1 MIRFESF
8 CDFSQVFSGFLPFSD
23 VLEMKQ
29 LINYDNNQQINRTS
43 RHDIRL
49 DLLYNILLS
58 YALKRRMKSDRY
70 SIFWM
75 GVKKIQD
82 EYIGRNT
89 HIFAITTKMWLLNA
103 CDKVM

>member
-1 MIRFESF
+1 
-8 CDFSQVFSGFLPFSD
+8 
-23 VLEMKQ
+23 MKQ
-29 LINYDNNQQINRTS
+29 RINYDNNQQINRIS

-49 DLLYNILLS
+49 DLLCNILLS
-58 YALKRRMKSDRY
+58 CALKRRMKSERY

>member
-1 MIRFESF
+1 
-8 CDFSQVFSGFLPFSD
+8 
-23 VLEMKQ
+23 MKQ
-29 LINYDNNQQINRTS
+29 RINYDNNQQINRTS
-43 RHDIRL
+43 RRDIRL

>member
-1 MIRFESF
+1 MIQFESF

>member
-1 MIRFESF
+1 
-8 CDFSQVFSGFLPFSD
+8 
-23 VLEMKQ
+23 MKQ
-29 LINYDNNQQINRTS
+29 RINYDNNQQINRTS
-43 RHDIRL
+43 RRDIRL

-58 YALKRRMKSDRY
+58 CALKRRMKSDRY

-82 EYIGRNT
+82 EYIGRYT